1 LLDSDGIIGP
11 DGNAI
16 KITSNAS
23 LAPSHNS
30 QQLQMVFDTGFSLPQ
45 LPEWVAIPLP
55 DFPLCP

>member
-23 LAPSHNS
+23 LAPSHDS
-30 QQLQMVFDTGFSLPQ
+30 HQLQVTFDTGFSMPQ
-45 LPEWVAIPLP
+45 LPE
-55 DFPLCP
+55 